1 MCARDKVGPES
12 RRAEGKAATA
22 AGARSLGDR
31 AQVVEHR
38 TRVRH
43 LARGCEGDGG
53 GEGRGGGRGGA
64 GGGERGRARQVVART
79 SNGSG
84 PESSTRP
91 GSTKSFSTFMSSK
104 TAE

>member
-12 RRAEGKAATA
+12 RRADGKAATA

-53 GEGRGGGRGGA
+53 GEGRGGGGGVPE
-64 GGGERGRARQVVART
+64 GGERERQVVART

-84 PESSTRP
+84 PESLTRP

-104 TAE
+104 MAE